1 MYYYHN
7 KDLIF
12 CSHWLSIIN
21 NYYNHRLICPLC
33 RNTMDLIIICFLCN
47 CSYNIYYVNE
57 ICPYYSYYTNKIIKF
72 YKNYKLKKNLIIYSN
87 SLLDKYYN
95 PKSKYIEYLVNNFD
109 NEDLNKNNKL
119 IAYIDKYNIL
129 KFFKFLL

>member
-1 MYYYHN
+1 
-7 KDLIF
+7 
-12 CSHWLSIIN
+12 
-21 NYYNHRLICPLC
+21 
-33 RNTMDLIIICFLCN
+33 MDLIIICFLCN

-119 IAYIDKYNIL
+119 IAYIDKLNKIKAKHEQLTKFELRFL
-129 KFFKFLL
+129 KMLIEHPLLENVKDV